1 MASIKKYKLKSGI
14 EKWYFQV
21 FAGKNPK
28 TGKKNIIM
36 RRGFNSEEEARKEAI
51 ILESEVIRGTASVV
65 GRQIKIAQYL
75 NDWITKYKKNV
86 KEGTMII
93 YRYNLKKYIIP
104 QIGEFI
110 LSKYTLREHQ
120 DFIDSLLD
128 QGLSINTVKLINGTV
143 SNAMKKAIAIGY
155 IERNPTTGVEFNQSS
170 KYNDQKKLH
179 FWNKDQIDTFIATAQ
194 KEREP
199 MWLPFFLIMI
209 DEGLRIG
216 EVMALQWSDISFE
229 SNTISINKTR
239 IYRAEKGE
247 NVDKVLVDRP
257 KTPSSIREVIMT
269 ARVSTLLKQL
279 YQIEFSENDVT
290 VLLTSTQ
297 NNDGMVFVYTTSE
310 AKRGQPVKARGASS
324 AFVRIVKR
332 SGLPHIR
339 IHDLRHTHAVLMRES
354 GLSLDDI
361 KDDLGHKNVATTEI
375 YAEISPTKKSSNHQ
389 KFERYLNNEH

>member
-143 SNAMKKAIAIGY
+143 SNAMKKQSLLVTLSEIQQLASNSTNHRSITIRRSY
-155 IERNPTTGVEFNQSS
+155 ISGIRT
-170 KYNDQKKLH
+170 KL
-179 FWNKDQIDTFIATAQ
+179 I
-194 KEREP
+194 P
-199 MWLPFFLIMI
+199 S
-209 DEGLRIG
+209 
-216 EVMALQWSDISFE
+216 LQ
-229 SNTISINKTR
+229 
-239 IYRAEKGE
+239 
-247 NVDKVLVDRP
+247 P
-257 KTPSSIREVIMT
+257 P
-269 ARVSTLLKQL
+269 
-279 YQIEFSENDVT
+279 
-290 VLLTSTQ
+290 
-297 NNDGMVFVYTTSE
+297 
-310 AKRGQPVKARGASS
+310 
-324 AFVRIVKR
+324 KR
-332 SGLPHIR
+332 S
-339 IHDLRHTHAVLMRES
+339 V
-354 GLSLDDI
+354 SLC
-361 KDDLGHKNVATTEI
+361 G
-375 YAEISPTKKSSNHQ
+375 SPS
-389 KFERYLNNEH
+389 F